1 MNIIRAHYSPPETFL
16 FHDHLTLS
24 PFAFM
29 RGSVFFLSGTPA
41 CWFRM
46 DGIIADSRKRRFDA
60 RHKGQHEKNN
70 PLFKRYLVIALLLL
84 VTTAHPARAQLNQT
98 TNLVAQ
104 GKTGLQA
111 QSAGE
116 DNKAADVTWS

>member
-1 MNIIRAHYSPPETFL
+1 
-16 FHDHLTLS
+16 
-24 PFAFM
+24 
-29 RGSVFFLSGTPA
+29 
-41 CWFRM
+41 M

-84 VTTAHPARAQLNQT
+84 VATAHPARAQPNQT

-116 DNKAADVTWS
+116 DKKRQMLHGASLRGGRRLEFRLRPRHPYG